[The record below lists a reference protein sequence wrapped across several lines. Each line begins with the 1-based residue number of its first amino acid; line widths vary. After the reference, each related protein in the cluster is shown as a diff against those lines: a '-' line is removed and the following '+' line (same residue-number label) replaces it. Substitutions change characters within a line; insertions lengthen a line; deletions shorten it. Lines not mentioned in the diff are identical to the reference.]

1 MSETSTPYTIDVTAT
16 TTQPIG
22 AIQHARPTVC
32 PTLREYLLEQE
43 RDMIRRLQRI
53 RDLLAQLPR
62 E

>member
-1 MSETSTPYTIDVTAT
+1 MSEQRTEYAAVT
-16 TTQPIG
+16 TTQQIG
-22 AIQHARPTVC
+22 TVLHTRPTVC

>member
-1 MSETSTPYTIDVTAT
+1 MSEQRADYLT

-22 AIQHARPTVC
+22 LITHDTLKPC

-43 RDMIRRLQRI
+43 RDMLRKLQRI

>member
-1 MSETSTPYTIDVTAT
+1 MIEQHSEYSAVT
-16 TTQPIG
+16 TTQQIG
-22 AIQHARPTVC
+22 TVLHTRPTVC